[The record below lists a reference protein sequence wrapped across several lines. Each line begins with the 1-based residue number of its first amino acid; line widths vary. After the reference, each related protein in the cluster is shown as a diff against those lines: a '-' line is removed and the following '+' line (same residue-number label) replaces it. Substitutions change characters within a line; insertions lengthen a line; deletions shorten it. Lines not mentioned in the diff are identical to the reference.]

1 MGKETGDR
9 LGRRPQP
16 AMLLISPVT
25 VLAKTTYHGG
35 AAIRSSRAF
44 TRRRSSEAIANVAA
58 GGIAW
63 LIAAGAFAQT
73 DEIQVYDAT
82 INAPGQFSLELH
94 NNYTPIGRKQPDF
107 EGGITPNHTLNGV
120 PEWAYGV
127 TDWLELGLYLPLYSW
142 TGTRHFLIDGAK
154 LRAEFV
160 VPHAQQRSFF
170 YGINFELSF
179 NALYWEPTREAG
191 EIRPIVGLHIG
202 PVDLIANP
210 ILDTS
215 FQGLGTLDFAP
226 AARVAYNF
234 SESWAVALEHYSD
247 YGQLNRFEPL
257 SRQWQT
263 LFTVVDYKADP
274 LNVELGVGHG
284 FTAASDAL
292 VLKMILSYDF

>member
-1 MGKETGDR
+1 VR
-9 LGRRPQP
+9 QRP
-16 AMLLISPVT
+16 A
-25 VLAKTTYHGG
+25 AHRGG
-35 AAIRSSRAF
+35 AAILSSRVF
-44 TRRRSSEAIANVAA
+44 WDRGRSGTIGNVAA
-58 GGIAW
+58 GGIVW
-63 LIAAGAFAQT
+63 LLVVSAYAQT

-82 INAPGQFSLELH
+82 INAPGQFSVELH
-94 NNYTPIGRKQPDF
+94 NNYTPIGRTQPDF
-107 EGGITPNHTLNGV
+107 EGGIVPNHTLNGV

-142 TGTRHFLIDGAK
+142 TGTKHFLIDGAK

-160 VPHAQQRSFF
+160 VPHAQERSFF
-170 YGINFELSF
+170 YRVNFELSF

-191 EIRPIVGLHIG
+191 EIRPIIGLRIG

-215 FQGLGTLDFAP
+215 FRGLGTLDFAP

-234 SESWAVALEHYSD
+234 SETWAVALEHYSD

-257 SRQWQT
+257 TRQGQT
-263 LFTVVDYKADP
+263 LFAVFDYKTDP
-274 LNVELGVGHG
+274 LSVEFGVGHG

-292 VLKMILSYDF
+292 ILKMILSHDF

>member
-1 MGKETGDR
+1 MR
-9 LGRRPQP
+9 QC
-16 AMLLISPVT
+16 
-25 VLAKTTYHGG
+25 LAAHGGG
-35 AAIRSSRAF
+35 AAILSSRIF
-44 TRRRSSEAIANVAA
+44 RDRGRSGVIGNVAA
-58 GGIAW
+58 GGIVW
-63 LIAAGAFAQT
+63 LLLVSAYAQT

-82 INAPGQFSLELH
+82 INAPGQFSVELH
-94 NNYTPIGRKQPDF
+94 NNYTPIGRTRPDF
-107 EGGITPNHTLNGV
+107 EGGIVPNHTLNGV

-142 TGTRHFLIDGAK
+142 TGNRHFLIDGAK

-160 VPHAQQRSFF
+160 VPHAQERSFF
-170 YGINFELSF
+170 YGVNFELSF

-191 EIRPIVGLHIG
+191 EIRPIIGLRIG

-215 FQGLGTLDFAP
+215 FRGLGTLDFAP

-234 SESWAVALEHYSD
+234 SETWAVELEHYSD

-257 SRQWQT
+257 TRQGQT
-263 LFTVVDYKADP
+263 LFAVFDYKTDP
-274 LNVELGVGHG
+274 LSVEFGVGHG

-292 VLKMILSYDF
+292 ILKMILSHDF